1 MTFEEALESAVTD
14 LDLLTDGSD
23 PESLA
28 AILRRHFAPPPR
40 ERGFDLA
47 ELEACA
53 RQAIQMGGSAAQRMV
68 ELTGPEAMAIVGHI
82 QATERLCAEAIEQQ
96 RIQMKGQHWVTSNH
110 SFTLQEGEG
119 IQVALK
125 GPAIYSIEK
134 RDLPK

>member
-1 MTFEEALESAVTD
+1 MTFEDALESAVTD

-53 RQAIQMGGSAAQRMV
+53 RTVLNRPGDAVQLIGS
-68 ELTGPEAMAIVGHI
+68 EAMAIVGHI
-82 QATERLCAEAIEQQ
+82 QATERLCAEGIE
-96 RIQMKGQHWVTSNH
+96 RIKELQISMKGQHWVTKND
-110 SFTLQEGEG
+110 SFILQEGEG